1 MIFLSHFSFRKLL
14 RSTLSALLSHFRL
27 LYLDLD
33 PVKDATIY
41 GVSKEQLLDEIRF
54 SKERQEVPENSGVHL
69 SYLLPLL
76 TLLFIV
82 VDSVFVFQRN
92 GWQHQAQA
100 MPELFSHRIMPQVV
114 WKLGDVMV
122 FLSMIIPTFIYG
134 NLLFDRTLE
143 RKYVMF
149 LFVDTKNNG
158 GGKKKGVQ
166 IIENGKPLPAEES
179 TAIYAY
185 RKKVLIFLAVTVLN
199 TTLFI
204 STLLFWC
211 LFQEW
216 RGSFHDY
223 LLLVITGL
231 FIFYVQFSNILMI
244 LYFCVTTTRYL
255 RIKLRFKT
263 AALQKLAAEV
273 RRKKRRKTDYRRK
286 TFSELWT
293 TFGQLHLQMVEFF
306 SEIGGHHRFWSKYL
320 TVYFAFFTVEIC
332 YFAFILF
339 FVVIEEKLLA
349 QCLNFIGAEFLLLL
363 LYVTWQSS
371 RILYQSGRMHR
382 QAVQLALKMGQ
393 SAGGSRKGFSLADH
407 LKVNRME
414 DNHRSVATQS
424 CFHLVTGQ
432 QINSKM
438 FEMLFSYISLVF
450 MMVFK
455 NHKKQ

>member
-14 RSTLSALLSHFRL
+14 RSTLSTLLSHFRL

-41 GVSKEQLLDEIRF
+41 GVSKEQLLNEIRF
-54 SKERQEVPENSGVHL
+54 SKEGQEVPENSGVHL

-92 GWQHQAQA
+92 GWQYQAQD

-231 FIFYVQFSNILMI
+231 FIFYVQFSNIIMI

-286 TFSELWT
+286 TFAELWA
-293 TFGQLHLQMVEFF
+293 TFGQLH
-306 SEIGGHHRFWSKYL
+306 L

-332 YFAFILF
+332 YFAFILL